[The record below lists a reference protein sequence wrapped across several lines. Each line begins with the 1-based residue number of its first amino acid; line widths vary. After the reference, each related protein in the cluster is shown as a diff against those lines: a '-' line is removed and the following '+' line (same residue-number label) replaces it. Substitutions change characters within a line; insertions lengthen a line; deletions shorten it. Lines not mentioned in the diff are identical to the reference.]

1 MPSCVTL
8 SHTPPSPRVVRY
20 IVFPFYDQTLKR
32 YFDKLVADSK
42 RPSERE
48 VLLIL
53 VQLCQA
59 LVHLLRHRVVH
70 RDLKVCVCVLE
81 VRLCALLSVSLTQPL
96 LHHHH
101 TERQCVH

>member
-1 MPSCVTL
+1 MSASL
-8 SHTPPSPRVVRY
+8 SHTSFPRVVRY

-70 RDLKVCVCVLE
+70 RDLKVCVLE

-101 TERQCVH
+101 TERQCIH

>member
-1 MPSCVTL
+1 MLVACLCLT
-8 SHTPPSPRVVRY
+8 HTSSPPLVRY
-20 IVFPFYDQTLKR
+20 IVFPFYNQTLER
-32 YFDKLVADSK
+32 YIGEVVLGGE

-70 RDLKVCVCVLE
+70 RDLKVCE
-81 VRLCALLSVSLTQPL
+81 VV
-96 LHHHH
+96 
-101 TERQCVH
+101 